1 MGVVP
6 FLLKV
11 LCSEKKIDVVYLDLE
26 VVRMNPEIYM
36 VPENVLMACLLLPG
50 IVSFVMMV
58 VVPGCIDCCLGCCLG
73 CCLDGAREN

>member
-1 MGVVP
+1 MLAWEWFH

-11 LCSEKKIDVVYLDLE
+11 LCSEKKIDVVYLYLE
-26 VVRMNPEIYM
+26 VNRMDPDLFR

-73 CCLDGAREN
+73 GAREN